1 MNCLLNQCYIA
12 QTVHLRLCK
21 IFKIALSTFIRALTI
36 SGFANNA
43 NRSGVHTSLRRPGF
57 ELAISL
63 YMGVCFIKLI
73 TISGRWA
80 II

>member
-43 NRSGVHTSLRRPGF
+43 NRSGVHTSPEDLVSSSQ
-57 ELAISL
+57 LVYTWVYVS
-63 YMGVCFIKLI
+63 
-73 TISGRWA
+73 
-80 II
+80 